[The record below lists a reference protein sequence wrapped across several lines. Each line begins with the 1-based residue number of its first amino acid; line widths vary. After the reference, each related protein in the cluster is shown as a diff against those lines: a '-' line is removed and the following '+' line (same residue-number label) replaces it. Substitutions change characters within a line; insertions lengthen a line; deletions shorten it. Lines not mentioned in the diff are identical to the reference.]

1 VVRKREGIQNVTY
14 RVHFELYRFL
24 DKSSDVVRR
33 LLIRHVKN
41 EKEYKS
47 MSISEQIEYVY
58 RLMVL
63 QDLILM
69 KLDMFDIFEPRKKF
83 AHTINQLYIAQSFE
97 IFRKWLLDNCRE
109 NPERLKDEAM
119 EAINNLA
126 NHYLEEHFPEPNT
139 QP

>member
-24 DKSSDVVRR
+24 DKSSDIVRG

-47 MSISEQIEYVY
+47 LSITKQIEYVY
-58 RLMVL
+58 RLMGL
-63 QDLILM
+63 QDLILL
-69 KLDMFDIFEPRKKF
+69 KLDMLCIFEPRKKF
-83 AHTINQLYIAQSFE
+83 AHTINQLYMAQSFE
-97 IFRKWLLDNCRE
+97 IFRMWLLDNCRE
-109 NPERLKDEAM
+109 NPERLKDEAIK
-119 EAINNLA
+119 AIDNLA
-126 NHYLEEHFPEPNT
+126 NQYLEEHFPEPNT